1 MLIVHDILH
10 RYRLCNNF
18 HTFYNILEYLEIKKY
33 SGISWNS
40 KIFWNI
46 LTFSNILEYL
56 EIPKYSGISW
66 HFPIFWNI
74 LRLKNILEYLEI
86 PKYSGISTNHQPPMS
101 IHQAWNNKQQTTNLM
116 TYNHN
121 HQLLMTN
128 IHILTMDNQNNL
140 PPTNHQWESIKEKKQ
155 PTTNN

>member
-1 MLIVHDILH
+1 MCYYFAALIPL
-10 RYRLCNNF
+10 
-18 HTFYNILEYLEIKKY
+18 YLLTKSCWLYMIY
-33 SGISWNS
+33 YIGTDCATIFTHFT
-40 KIFWNI
+40 IFWNI
-46 LTFSNILEYL
+46 LKLKNILEYL